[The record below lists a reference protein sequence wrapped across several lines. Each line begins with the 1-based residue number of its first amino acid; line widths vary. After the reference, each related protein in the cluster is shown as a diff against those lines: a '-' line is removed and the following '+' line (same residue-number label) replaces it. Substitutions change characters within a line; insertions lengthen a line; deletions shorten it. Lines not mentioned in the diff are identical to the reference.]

1 MRRALFGE
9 LLGRFVNISGQDVSE
24 ILEDQSATG
33 RRFGEIAMAFGLCR
47 PQDVWK
53 AWWEQLRDP
62 PETIDLT
69 TTGIDAQAVKRVP
82 ANIAREFGV
91 IALRALDEQV
101 VLAVSDESLPRASR
115 EIARHVADHV
125 KFVIA
130 DSQDIQRAI
139 SAHYN

>member
-1 MRRALFGE
+1 MRQALFGE
-9 LLGRFVNISGQDVSE
+9 LLGRFVSLSGQDVSE

-69 TTGIDAQAVKRVP
+69 TTGIDAQAVKRVR
-82 ANIAREFGV
+82 AEIARELEIIV
-91 IALRALDEQV
+91 LRAMDDQV
-101 VLAVSDESLPRASR
+101 VLAASEQSLPRASR

-130 DSQDIQRAI
+130 DSQDIRRAI
-139 SAHYN
+139 AAHYN